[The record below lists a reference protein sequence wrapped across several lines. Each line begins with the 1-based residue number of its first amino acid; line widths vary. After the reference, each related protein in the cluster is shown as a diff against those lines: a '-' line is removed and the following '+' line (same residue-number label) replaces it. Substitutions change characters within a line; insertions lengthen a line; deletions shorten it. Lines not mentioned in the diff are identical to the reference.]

1 MKRQVK
7 TKEVIRKC
15 LITKKHYDRKGL
27 IRIVKTKTKEVLLSD
42 TVLGRGFY
50 LVKDKEVIK
59 KVIKKK
65 LLNNFFKDVNLDHI
79 YEELEKWIRS

>member
-15 LITKKHYDRKGL
+15 LITKNHYDRKSL

-59 KVIKKK
+59 KVISKK

>member
-15 LITKKHYDRKGL
+15 LITKNHYDRKSL
-27 IRIVKTKTKEVLLSD
+27 IRIVKTKTKEVFLSD